1 MAIALHLAP
10 AAVWEMDPADFA
22 TVVDELTPPD
32 QFDEIADML
41 GG

>member
-1 MAIALHLAP
+1 MAVALHLAP
-10 AAVWEMDPADFA
+10 SVVWEMDPADFA

-32 QFDEIADML
+32 EFDEIADML